1 MTRIIGLA
9 HLILPAAC
17 GAAALLARV
26 LHGSARPFLATTLVV
41 IGGVL
46 LGWAAALMLESTA
59 HLVGHM
65 DDDEADADVDAQ
77 IQAALA
83 AREEDRHE

>member
-1 MTRIIGLA
+1 MTRFIGLA
-9 HLILPAAC
+9 HLALPAIC
-17 GAAALLARV
+17 GAATLAARV
-26 LHGSARPFLATTLVV
+26 LHGSARPMLATTLVV

-65 DDDEADADVDAQ
+65 DDEETDEDVDAQ
-77 IQAALA
+77 IEAALA
-83 AREEDRHE
+83 AREEDGHE